1 MTDQLTLPDRL
12 DSSGAAPL
20 ARELLSRRGKP
31 LVLDAA
37 GVEVIGALAF
47 EVIVAAGRQWDA
59 DGVQLNIEQ
68 PSDRYLAAAQAL
80 GLKPDAPWRV
90 VAAEGT
96 RGMET

>member
-20 ARELLSRRGKP
+20 ARELLSRRGQP

-37 GVEVIGALAF
+37 GVEVIGARAF

-59 DGVQLNIEQ
+59 DGVALSIEQ
-68 PSDRYLAAAQAL
+68 PSDRFLAAAQSL
-80 GLKPDAPWRV
+80 GLKPDMPWRAPEDANREQ
-90 VAAEGT
+90 AA
-96 RGMET
+96 